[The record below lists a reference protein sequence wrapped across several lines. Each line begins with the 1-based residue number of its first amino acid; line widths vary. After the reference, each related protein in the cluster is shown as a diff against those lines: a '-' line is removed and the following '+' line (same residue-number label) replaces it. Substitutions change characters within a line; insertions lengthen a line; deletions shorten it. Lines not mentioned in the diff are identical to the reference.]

1 LEQRTDL
8 GLVAQ
13 QHVDV
18 VGDEIQEI
26 TTVPIDAEHVRQR
39 QGDHGVVVVG
49 EVDDLANRLLGGG
62 RSKR

>member
-1 LEQRTDL
+1 MRVFERVEGLLERRYLEQRTDL

-26 TTVPIDAEHVRQR
+26 TTVPIDAEHV
-39 QGDHGVVVVG
+39 DNDKATM
-49 EVDDLANRLLGGG
+49 E
-62 RSKR
+62 S